1 MSAHAPNPG
10 NGLGRRADNG
20 SGQAAGMS
28 PACSKGYFGS
38 SGKRVNTTTPPLASS
53 SFKVTLGIYVNE
65 LH

>member
-1 MSAHAPNPG
+1 MPQTLEMASEDRLTMA
-10 NGLGRRADNG
+10 L
-20 SGQAAGMS
+20 
-28 PACSKGYFGS
+28 ACSKGYFGS